1 MPEEYDVLIKN
12 AFIVDGTGASGYK
25 GSVAIKG
32 ERIVAV
38 GAVEG
43 EGKTIIDAKGMAV
56 TPGFIDVH
64 NHGDMTIMYYPKA
77 DGFVRQG
84 ITTFV
89 GGNCGSSPGPYGDLV
104 NLGMMASDIIQELS
118 PDMYYPSG
126 LFRREVV
133 NPRHRELF
141 GWEIDWHTLGEF
153 FKKLGTRGISP
164 NYAPLLGHHPI
175 RIMAMGTDHRHQ
187 ATPAEVEE
195 MKKHVRQAMIDGCL
209 GMSAGRD
216 YDSYY
221 ADFDELVAL
230 AKVVAEYGGLYACHS
245 LRTGLRRARRPGEPA
260 PIKING
266 LLETIDVGR
275 KAKIPVQISHLG
287 ALYDVMPAI
296 DSELNEAAARATL
309 KIVDDARKEGI
320 DVTFD
325 VIPGIRGFGTSTNI
339 WLVGSLTPW
348 LRVTGSREQLAKA
361 LRMREFRQE
370 IKDRIWEGKY
380 YGLNPN
386 INPNWAQGINIL
398 ESKDSRFVNKTI
410 AQIAKELGVDPLD
423 ALMDVIVAD
432 PYAKVGSYGRGV
444 SPTRWMFFQ
453 HPACMVGVDTNA
465 VDTSHIGKQPPWSL
479 PSENSFGG
487 FALYFKLAVRENKV
501 LSLEEAVRKVTSLP
515 AAKFKLRDRGVLKA
529 GAYADIVVMDPATV
543 DFKATPLNP
552 RVYPEGIPYVLVNGR
567 PVVKDSQHTGATPG
581 KVLRRE

>member
-12 AFIVDGTGASGYK
+12 GLIVDGTSAPPYK
-25 GSVAIKG
+25 GSVGIKD
-32 ERIVAV
+32 ERITAL
-38 GAVEG
+38 G
-43 EGKTIIDAKGMAV
+43 EAKDDAITIVDAQGMAV

-64 NHGDMTIMYYPKA
+64 NHGDMTIMYFPKA

-89 GGNCGSSPGPYGDLV
+89 GGNCGSSPGPFGEYV
-104 NLGMMASDIIQELS
+104 SLGMMASDIIQELA
-118 PDMYYPSG
+118 PDMYYPLG
-126 LFRREVV
+126 TFRREQV

-141 GWEIDWHTLGEF
+141 GWEIDWYTIGEF
-153 FKKLGTRGISP
+153 FKKLEAKGISP

-175 RIMAMGTDHRHQ
+175 RILAMGLDHKRK

-195 MKKHVRQAMIDGCL
+195 MKRHVRQAMLDGCL
-209 GMSAGRD
+209 GISAGRD

-230 AKVVAEYGGLYACHS
+230 AKVVAEYGGLYASHS
-245 LRTGLRRARRPGEPA
+245 LRTGLRRARRPGEPP

-266 LLETIDVGR
+266 LLEAVDVGR

-287 ALYDVMPAI
+287 ALYDVIPMNNA
-296 DSELNEAAARATL
+296 ELNEASAKATL
-309 KIVDDARKEGI
+309 KIVDDATKEGI

-339 WLVGSLTPW
+339 WLVGTLLPW

-361 LRMREFRQE
+361 LTMKEFRAE

-386 INPNWAQGINIL
+386 INPNWAQGINIA
-398 ESKDSRFVNKTI
+398 ESKDSRFQNKNI
-410 AQIAKELGVDPLD
+410 AQVAKELGIDPLD

-432 PYAKVGSYGRGV
+432 PDAKVGSLGRE
-444 SPTRWMFFQ
+444 SPTRGLFYQ
-453 HPACMVGVDTNA
+453 HTACMIGVDTLA
-465 VDTSHIGKQPPWSL
+465 VDATAVSKTPPWTL
-479 PSENSFGG
+479 PSENSFNG
-487 FALYFKLAVRENKV
+487 FAQYFQTAVREGKM
-501 LSLEEAVRKVTSLP
+501 LTLEEAVKKATGTP
-515 AAKFKLRDRGVLKA
+515 AAKFKLKDRGVLRV
-529 GAYADIVVMDPATV
+529 GAYGDIVIMNPDTIAN
-543 DFKATPLNP
+543 KATPLNP
-552 RVYPEGIPYVLVNGR
+552 RAYPEGIPHVLVNGTV
-567 PVVKDSQHTGATPG
+567 VVKEHQHTGALPG
-581 KVLRRE
+581 RVLRRE

>member
-1 MPEEYDVLIKN
+1 MSEEYDVLIKN
-12 AFIVDGTGASGYK
+12 AFIVDGTGAPGYR
-25 GSVAIKG
+25 GSVAVKG
-32 ERIVAV
+32 ERIIAV
-38 GAVEG
+38 GDVKGGAE
-43 EGKTIIDAKGMAV
+43 TAIDAKGMAV

-64 NHGDMTIMYYPKA
+64 NHGDQSIMYYPKA
-77 DGFVRQG
+77 DGYVRQG

-89 GGNCGSSPGPYGDLV
+89 GGNCGSSPGPFGDLV
-104 NLGMMASDIIQELS
+104 SVGMMASEIIQELS

-153 FKKLGTRGISP
+153 FRKLKARGISP
-164 NYAPLLGHHPI
+164 NFAPLLGHHSI
-175 RIMAMGTDHRHQ
+175 RIMAMGTDHKRK

-221 ADFDELVAL
+221 ADFEELVAL

-260 PIKING
+260 PIQING

-275 KAKIPVQISHLG
+275 KAKVPVQVSHLG
-287 ALYDVMPAI
+287 ALYGITPPNPVL
-296 DSELNEAAARATL
+296 SEASAKETL
-309 KIVDDARKEGI
+309 KIVDNARKEGI

-325 VIPGIRGFGTSTNI
+325 VIPGIRAFGTSSNI
-339 WLVGSLTPW
+339 WLVGTLLPW

-361 LRMREFRQE
+361 LRMKEFRGE

-386 INPNWAQGINIL
+386 INPNWAGGINIL

-410 AQIAKELGVDPLD
+410 AQIAKELGIDPLD

-432 PYAKVGSYGRGV
+432 PYAKIGSYGRGE
-444 SPTRWMFFQ
+444 SPTRALFYQ
-453 HPACMVGVDTNA
+453 HPCCMVGIDTLA
-465 VDTSHIGKQPPWSL
+465 IDTSHIGKTPPWSL

-501 LSLEEAVRKVTSLP
+501 LTLEEAVRKVTSLP
-515 AAKFKLRDRGVLKA
+515 AAKFKLRDRGVLKP

-543 DFKATPLNP
+543 DFRATPLNP
-552 RVYPEGIPYVLVNGR
+552 CVYPEGIPYVFVNGKL
-567 PVVKDSQHTGATPG
+567 VVKDRQHTGATPG
-581 KVLRRE
+581 KVLQRE